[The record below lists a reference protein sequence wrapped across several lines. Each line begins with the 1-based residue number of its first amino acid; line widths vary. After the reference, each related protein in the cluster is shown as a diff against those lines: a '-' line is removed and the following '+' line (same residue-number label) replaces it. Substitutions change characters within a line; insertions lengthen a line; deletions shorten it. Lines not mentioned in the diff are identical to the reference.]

1 VLFSYP
7 TGRAKDPPVGFF
19 FFIALLPLFT
29 LTLSRERAPASSSTL
44 PALVR
49 TLVTAALILC
59 LCVVALGAYV
69 RLSNAGLGC
78 PDWPGCYGHLTP
90 SSAAADTSVMPSP
103 LGGRPLELG
112 KAWREMVHRYAAGT
126 LGLLILSLVV
136 IGTLRRREHV
146 LPLRYVWSLLAIVVA
161 QALLGMLTVTWRLTP
176 LVVTLH
182 LLLGFTTLSLLGWL
196 ALSLRERAQRSLAAP
211 MQGGTVRR
219 ARRLAVL
226 ALIVLGLQIALGGW
240 TSSNYAALGC
250 PDFPTCQAQWWPKGD
265 YRAAFELRGPSGRN
279 YEGGVLNAPART
291 AIQFSHRFGA
301 LIVTFALLG
310 AALSAWWL
318 RRHVARRAAALVL
331 AASMAQLT
339 IGAAMVLRG
348 FPLWLATA
356 HNAGAALLLLAIVGL
371 NRALWT
377 PPTSSQP
384 TPTAWSKLR
393 ASGTADAV
401 PDHLRRIDDRVEP
414 FFIDGTGRKRGFP

>member
-1 VLFSYP
+1 MN
-7 TGRAKDPPVGFF
+7 
-19 FFIALLPLFT
+19 T
-29 LTLSRERAPASSSTL
+29 LTLAQESTPASSSTL
-44 PALVR
+44 PALIR
-49 TLVTAALILC
+49 ALLSAALILC
-59 LCVVALGAYV
+59 LCVVVLGAYV

-90 SSAAADTSVMPSP
+90 SSAAADTSVLSSP

-112 KAWREMVHRYAAGT
+112 KAWREMIHRYAAGT

-136 IGTLRRREHV
+136 IGTLRRRERV

-196 ALSLRERAQRSLAAP
+196 ALSLRERDRSSHAAP
-211 MQGGTVRR
+211 VQGGTVLR
-219 ARRLAVL
+219 ARRLALV
-226 ALIVLGLQIALGGW
+226 ALIVLGVQIALGGW

-250 PDFPTCQAQWWPKGD
+250 PDFPTCQGQWWPKGD

-279 YEGGVLNAPART
+279 YEGGVLDGPART
-291 AIQFSHRFGA
+291 AIQFTHRFGA
-301 LIVTFALLG
+301 LIVTLALLG
-310 AALSAWWL
+310 AALSAWRL
-318 RRHVARRAAALVL
+318 RRHVARRAAGLAL
-331 AASMAQLT
+331 AALTVQLI
-339 IGAAMVLRG
+339 IGASMVLRG

-371 NRALWT
+371 NRALR
-377 PPTSSQP
+377 PLP
-384 TPTAWSKLR
+384 A
-393 ASGTADAV
+393 
-401 PDHLRRIDDRVEP
+401 
-414 FFIDGTGRKRGFP
+414 